1 MTQVAGAKTVRLMLF
16 GLFLIVLFFLVS
28 SLWAFYM
35 SVRPP
40 KITSRISPKDLG
52 LNYQTVSFATD
63 DGVTLR
69 GWFIPHK
76 DAAAAKTIVAL
87 HGYPADKGNIL
98 PALVFLCERYNLF
111 LFDSRYL
118 GESEGSYS
126 TVGAK
131 EVKDL
136 IAAIAFLRTR
146 GVREVGVWGFSMGGA
161 VALMTAPSAPEI
173 KAVVSQSSYA
183 RLDLL
188 APALFRLPVL
198 KSPLAWLTTLWA
210 KIFLGINLR
219 EVSPK
224 DAARDLNIPVLLIHS
239 KHDSMIPFDHALML
253 QESLKNNPKA
263 QFWFDEHLVHGQF
276 AAEYKER
283 IGGFFDS
290 NL

>member
-1 MTQVAGAKTVRLMLF
+1 MTQGARGKTVRLMLF
-16 GLFLIVLFFLVS
+16 GLFLIVFFFLVS

-40 KITSRISPKDLG
+40 RIISSIAPKDLG
-52 LNYQTVSFATD
+52 LNYQRVSFATD

-69 GWFIPHK
+69 GWFIPHQ
-76 DAAAAKTIVAL
+76 DAAAKTIIAL

-98 PALVFLCERYNLF
+98 PALVFLCEKYNLF
-111 LFDSRYL
+111 LYDSRYL

-136 IAAIAFLRTR
+136 IAAIGFLKTR
-146 GVREVGVWGFSMGGA
+146 GVQEVGVWGFSMGGA
-161 VALMTAPSAPEI
+161 VALMTAPRAPEI

-188 APALFRLPVL
+188 APALFRLPGL
-198 KSPLAWLTTLWA
+198 KTPLAWFITLWA

-224 DAARDLNIPVLLIHS
+224 DAIRDLNIPVLLIHS

-253 QESLKNNPKA
+253 QQSLTNNPKA
-263 QFWFDEHLVHGQF
+263 QFWFDEQLVHGQF
-276 AAEYKER
+276 AAEYKEQ
-283 IGGFFDS
+283 IGGFFDK